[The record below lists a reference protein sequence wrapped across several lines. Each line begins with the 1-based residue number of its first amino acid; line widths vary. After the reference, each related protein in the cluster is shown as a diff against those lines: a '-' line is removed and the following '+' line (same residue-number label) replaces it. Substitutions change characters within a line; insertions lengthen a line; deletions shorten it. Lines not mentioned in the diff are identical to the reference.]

1 MRRREAL
8 GALGGLGLS
17 ALIAACGGSSSGD
30 ARSAAATAPAATAS
44 GETAAAACV
53 LSPETTEG
61 PYWIEDALSRRDIRE
76 GKAGLPLVA
85 QFTVQDARSCEPIAG
100 ADVEIW
106 HCDADGVYSG
116 FGEAAPSTRFLR
128 GHQQAG
134 DDGVA
139 EFLTV
144 FPGWY
149 GGRTPHVHL
158 KVHVGGDTVHT
169 GQVFFDEETTARVY
183 ESAPYSDH
191 GEADTS
197 HDADGIYAQ
206 AGGERATM
214 RLTRDGEGYRGTIS
228 LGVAT

>member
-1 MRRREAL
+1 M
-8 GALGGLGLS
+8 GGLGLS
-17 ALIAACGGSSSGD
+17 GLIAACGGSSD
-30 ARSAAATAPAATAS
+30 APSAATTADGATATTTATAD
-44 GETAAAACV
+44 GATCV

-61 PYWIEDALSRRDIRE
+61 PYWIDDALSRRDIRE

-85 QFTVQDARSCEPIAG
+85 AFTVQDARSCEPIAG

-116 FGEAAPSTRFLR
+116 FGEAAPETRYLR
-128 GHQQAG
+128 GHQKAG

-139 EFLTV
+139 DFLTI

-158 KVHVGGDTVHT
+158 KVNVGGNTVHT
-169 GQVFFDEETTARVY
+169 GQVFFDEQVTAEVY
-183 ESAPYSDH
+183 KSEPYSAH

-206 AGGERATM
+206 AGGSRATM
-214 RLTRDGEGYRGTIS
+214 RLTREGDGYRGTIT